1 MPTKPKLAAEY
12 EQKDQNDDDQKH
24 HGKHTAA
31 ATSAVAGLDDGRAIG
46 IAIVVGHGKLSLLR
60 SCVGETN
67 ESMRKRFRQGGKSMK
82 FHYMLGAALIA
93 VASCGPQRQP
103 ADAVDNNSSSAASAP
118 AAPAIANQDASG
130 RDIAPAAP
138 PTPVRVPPPP
148 PPPPPV
154 TPAPPP
160 PADSISA
167 TDPKGVGAALD
178 LARQFAGLVSARKFD
193 QAYALLGGR
202 GGFASAAEF
211 KRHFAPYSNLD
222 LAVLDSPP
230 PEAEGAAG
238 SIYLSVQAQLSGM
251 VDGRRVN
258 RPAKI
263 TLRRV
268 NDVPGSTE
276 AQRRWHIEGF
286 DDAAM

>member
-1 MPTKPKLAAEY
+1 MRVGHL
-12 EQKDQNDDDQKH
+12 
-24 HGKHTAA
+24 GTAA
-31 ATSAVAGLDDGRAIG
+31 ALAMLAACNQPQPQNTTVEANVAIPDASAPSAP
-46 IAIVVGHGKLSLLR
+46 
-60 SCVGETN
+60 E
-67 ESMRKRFRQGGKSMK
+67 
-82 FHYMLGAALIA
+82 
-93 VASCGPQRQP
+93 P
-103 ADAVDNNSSSAASAP
+103 APPAP
-118 AAPAIANQDASG
+118 AAPQPPTPPSPPAPPVAANVAE
-130 RDIAPAAP
+130 ANAAEPAAP
-138 PTPVRVPPPP
+138 DYKSV
-148 PPPPPV
+148 
-154 TPAPPP
+154 
-160 PADSISA
+160 D
-167 TDPKGVGAALD
+167 AALD
-178 LARQFAGLVSARKFD
+178 VARQFADLVSARKFD

>member
-1 MPTKPKLAAEY
+1 
-12 EQKDQNDDDQKH
+12 
-24 HGKHTAA
+24 
-31 ATSAVAGLDDGRAIG
+31 
-46 IAIVVGHGKLSLLR
+46 
-60 SCVGETN
+60 
-67 ESMRKRFRQGGKSMK
+67 MK
-82 FHYMLGAALIA
+82 FHTMLGAAMIA
-93 VASCGPQRQP
+93 VASCGPQQQS
-103 ADAVDNNSSSAASAP
+103 ADQADNKSSSASSPLGAP
-118 AAPAIANQDASG
+118 AAADQG
-130 RDIAPAAP
+130 APGGNVAPVVP
-138 PTPVRVPPPP
+138 PTPAPVPPPP

-154 TPAPPP
+154 TQATPPP
-160 PADSISA
+160 PSDSTSA

-193 QAYALLGGR
+193 QAYALLGDR

-222 LAVLDSPP
+222 LAVLDLPP